1 MSHRS
6 LLEMFQLIT
15 LLAFLEASKPIT
27 GSAPSVSLSSPSTQI
42 QPINDQKICGTYYTP
57 HISSP
62 WMIKPLIS
70 KRLLKTNNGTL
81 MAPINLVK
89 QPITDPSLPD
99 LQVLKMDT
107 NLWVLGL
114 DVLMVRHKMTQ
125 DGWIFC
131 LVVSAITTFNCM
143 ANYPDR
149 CCIWSGLA

>member
-1 MSHRS
+1 
-6 LLEMFQLIT
+6 
-15 LLAFLEASKPIT
+15 
-27 GSAPSVSLSSPSTQI
+27 
-42 QPINDQKICGTYYTP
+42 
-57 HISSP
+57 
-62 WMIKPLIS
+62 MIKPLIS

-125 DGWIFC
+125 DG
-131 LVVSAITTFNCM
+131 
-143 ANYPDR
+143 
-149 CCIWSGLA
+149 